1 MLSYFLFIALVIEI
15 STIFLVLTGLN
26 KEIARYQAIS
36 MLTNTGFTT
45 DEAKLILDHPTR
57 RRISTFLILFGA
69 FSLAVIISIISTFL
83 ADDVRIIQMAVIL
96 AVVAVLFLF
105 LKTKPVRKILEKKF
119 ESNLK
124 DNYQLDELPIKDV
137 LYLNE
142 DDFLIDI
149 PFYKESGY
157 IESQCGDIFEKEKD
171 IHLLFIRRGEEVI
184 RKKLDEETIHAGDL
198 LFVYGNKK
206 LIDEKFQKELD
217 SRNEKEEDET
227 SL

>member
-1 MLSYFLFIALVIEI
+1 MEIIFMLSYFLFIALVIEI

-149 PFYKESGY
+149 PFYKESG
-157 IESQCGDIFEKEKD
+157 
-171 IHLLFIRRGEEVI
+171 
-184 RKKLDEETIHAGDL
+184 
-198 LFVYGNKK
+198 
-206 LIDEKFQKELD
+206 
-217 SRNEKEEDET
+217 
-227 SL
+227 